1 MFLTNSAHSGLPE
14 FNRPPWQRYGSALL
28 SAAAAAATTLL
39 LQELTGSS
47 APWLIAFFPV
57 ILIAWYGGVGPCLVS
72 ALAGAA
78 AVLYWFVLP
87 SGLVRFATVDSAM
100 PLAVYLL
107 ASVAVALLAEAY
119 RHRLAEAGEQIA
131 THQQNQAQ
139 LDFAISHLRSAS
151 ESLRDEAR
159 RESSQRKIVE
169 DQLRISEERIRGA
182 EAAAALRLFD
192 WDLRKESIYV
202 SGDVHAMF
210 GVPADQWTGRDSLLA
225 AIHPDDRPRVQQAVE
240 RAANAGGP
248 AEFEFRVPFPDGSMH
263 WISAKGN
270 VVGHGGSLA
279 RIVGVF
285 VDITSQKVTEQA
297 LIRHEKL
304 AATGRMAAT
313 IAHEINNPLAALTN
327 LLYIVKG
334 DSTLSR
340 AGAQYLA
347 MAQEELKRVAY
358 LANQALGFYKEKA
371 APSAVQMP
379 ELLDEVL
386 ALYTRNIAANVRIEK
401 HYGRSVEV
409 NAIRGEIWQV
419 FANLVSN
426 ALYAIRAGG
435 TLSVEA
441 RATAGGMEV
450 RIRDTGTG
458 ISAEHLDRIFQPFFT
473 TKEETGTGLGL
484 WIVKEIVEK
493 HDGTIRVESRTS
505 DPAGTC
511 MTVFLPAATS
521 AAVIPAANSAAM
533 EVRAH

>member
-1 MFLTNSAHSGLPE
+1 MFLSNSAHYGLPE

-28 SAAAAAATTLL
+28 SAAAAAATSLL
-39 LQELTGSS
+39 LHKLTGSS
-47 APWLIAFFPV
+47 APWMIAFFPV
-57 ILIAWYGGVGPCLVS
+57 ILIAWYGGLGPSLLS
-72 ALAGAA
+72 ALVGAG
-78 AVLYWFVLP
+78 AVLYWFVQP
-87 SGLVRFATVDSAM
+87 SGLWHFATADSAM
-100 PLAVYLL
+100 PLAAYLL
-107 ASVAVALLAEAY
+107 ASVAVAFLAEAY
-119 RHRLAEAGEQIA
+119 RHRLAEAAEQIT
-131 THQQNQAQ
+131 THQQYQEQ
-139 LDFAISHLRSAS
+139 LEFAVSHLRGAS

-159 RESSQRKIVE
+159 RESAQRKIVE

-192 WDLRKESIYV
+192 WDLRRETIYV
-202 SGDVHAMF
+202 SGDVQAMF

-225 AIHPDDRPRVQQAVE
+225 AVHPDDRPRIQQVVE
-240 RAANAGGP
+240 RATNTGGP
-248 AEFEFRVPFPDGSMH
+248 AEFEFRVSFPDGSTH

-270 VVGHGGSLA
+270 VFGQGGSLA
-279 RIVGVF
+279 RLVGVF
-285 VDITSQKVTEQA
+285 VDITTQKVTEQA

-327 LLYIVKG
+327 LLYIVRG

-371 APSAVQMP
+371 SPVPVQLP

-401 HYGRSVEV
+401 HYGGSVEV
-409 NAIRGEIWQV
+409 SAIRGEIWQV

-426 ALYAIRAGG
+426 ALYAIRSGG
-435 TLSVEA
+435 TLAVDA
-441 RATAGGMEV
+441 RAITGGMEV
-450 RIRDTGTG
+450 RVRDTGVG

-493 HDGTIRVESRTS
+493 HGGTIRVESRTS
-505 DPAGTC
+505 DPRGTC
-511 MTVFLPAATS
+511 MTVFLPATTNAI
-521 AAVIPAANSAAM
+521 IPAANSGAI
-533 EVRAH
+533 EVRAN